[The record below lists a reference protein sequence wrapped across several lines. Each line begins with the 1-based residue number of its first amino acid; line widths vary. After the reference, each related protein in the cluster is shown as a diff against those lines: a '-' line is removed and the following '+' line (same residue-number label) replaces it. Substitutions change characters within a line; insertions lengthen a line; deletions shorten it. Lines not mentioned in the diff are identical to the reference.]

1 MKKHCSIYKKRRRNE
16 LRTYFLFGTVAGAC
30 INKHPQRTNTT
41 EYTKPLQRKKQERR
55 LKYGDTR
62 RLSVS
67 AVFFYAAASYL
78 LFVTLLKIT
87 FVYFP
92 VHHYDRVIFH
102 FGI

>member
-1 MKKHCSIYKKRRRNE
+1 MRRGRIVHP
-16 LRTYFLFGTVAGAC
+16 RASRSGA
-30 INKHPQRTNTT
+30 NKHPQRTNTT